1 MTYTTSFTN
10 CPELTLDELDAASG
24 GLGHVNLVEVL
35 KQAAAGAGIGGLIG
49 GGIGGLGGAAVGSS
63 LGAIAGAAYETISE
77 LLK

>member
-10 CPELTLDELDAASG
+10 CPELTLDQLDAASG

-49 GGIGGLGGAAVGSS
+49 GGIGA
-63 LGAIAGAAYETISE
+63 
-77 LLK
+77 